1 MSGGSFTTFAYG
13 SNMPTTRLRERGPSA
28 TLVGVA
34 KLKGYE
40 LRWHKRSRDGSG
52 KCDIVPA
59 TSPEARVL
67 GVLYRIAEYE
77 KRNLD
82 RAEGLG
88 HGYAEIDIE
97 VLCDGTPI
105 AAKAY
110 QATDID
116 HSLRP
121 YSWYR
126 ALVVAGA
133 REHRIPEDY
142 IALLEAVATQEDPD
156 RTRHAM
162 NMRLID
168 GGAHEAAF

>member
-1 MSGGSFTTFAYG
+1 MSQGSFTAFAYG
-13 SNMPTTRLRERGPSA
+13 SNMLTVRLRERCPSA
-28 TLVGVA
+28 TPVGIA
-34 KLKGYE
+34 ELNGYK

-77 KRNLD
+77 KRDLD

-88 HGYAEIDIE
+88 QGYSEINIE
-97 VLCDGTPI
+97 VLCDGKPI

-110 QATDID
+110 QAADID

-121 YSWYR
+121 FSWYR

-142 IALLEAVATQEDPD
+142 IALLEAVAAQEDPD
-156 RTRHAM
+156 HTRHAM

-168 GGAHEAAF
+168 GGCA

>member
-1 MSGGSFTTFAYG
+1 M
-13 SNMPTTRLRERGPSA
+13 
-28 TLVGVA
+28 GV
-34 KLKGYE
+34 
-40 LRWHKRSRDGSG
+40 D
-52 KCDIVPA
+52 
-59 TSPEARVL
+59 
-67 GVLYRIAEYE
+67 
-77 KRNLD
+77 
-82 RAEGLG
+82 
-88 HGYAEIDIE
+88 
-97 VLCDGTPI
+97 
-105 AAKAY
+105 
-110 QATDID
+110 QTDID

-142 IALLEAVATQEDPD
+142 IALLETVATQEDPD